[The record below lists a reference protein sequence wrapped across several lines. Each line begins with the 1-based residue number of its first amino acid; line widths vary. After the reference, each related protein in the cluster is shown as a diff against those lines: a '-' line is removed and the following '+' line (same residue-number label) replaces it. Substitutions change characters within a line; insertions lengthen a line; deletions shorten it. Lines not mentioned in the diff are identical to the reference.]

1 MKKFN
6 NIKEIA
12 EYLNSVISVSLADEG
27 AFLIALGE
35 VATATGID
43 RLSKE
48 VGMTNEEIDNVLSG
62 KLDPPFVDILKIVK
76 ALGLKLHFTGA

>member
-1 MKKFN
+1 MKTFN
-6 NIKEIA
+6 NVKEIA
-12 EYLNSVISVSLADEG
+12 EYLNSVISVSLGDEG
-27 AFLIALGE
+27 TFLVALRE

-48 VGMTNEEIDNVLSG
+48 AGMTNEEIDSVLSG

-76 ALGLKLHFTGA
+76 ALGLKLHFTGV